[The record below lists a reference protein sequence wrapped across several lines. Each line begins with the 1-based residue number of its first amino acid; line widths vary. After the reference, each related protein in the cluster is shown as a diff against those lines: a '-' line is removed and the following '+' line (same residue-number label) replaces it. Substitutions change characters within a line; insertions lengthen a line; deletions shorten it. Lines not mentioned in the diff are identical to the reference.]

1 MWSLVSQGS
10 ILIYT
15 YGRKVTVHNDHKPL
29 ATVLK
34 RPVEENPIRLQK
46 MLCRIMGYYLDFKY
60 IKVKDMLIADALSR
74 SHVTNHT
81 RSQSEE
87 EIETIGL
94 VIQDQSVT
102 SHLKEIA
109 EETAKDN
116 VLQSVIHHISE
127 NWSIS
132 KRCLPM
138 DVHPFWSCKD
148 QLSFNDGIIYSD
160 RIVVLATLR
169 KSLPEKLHQ
178 AHMGVESTLR
188 RARRSLWWPG
198 MNSQLK
204 QSISSCQVC
213 QSFQRNNPKESLMSH
228 LIPDRPW
235 SKIAAD
241 FSEFKGGHYL
251 VLVDYYSDIGS
262 NLKR

>member
-1 MWSLVSQGS
+1 
-10 ILIYT
+10 
-15 YGRKVTVHNDHKPL
+15 
-29 ATVLK
+29 
-34 RPVEENPIRLQK
+34 
-46 MLCRIMGYYLDFKY
+46 MGYDLDFKY
-60 IKVKDMLIADALSR
+60 IKGKDLLIADALSR
-74 SHVTNHT
+74 SHTTNHT
-81 RSQSEE
+81 HSQSEE
-87 EIETIGL
+87 ETETIGL

-132 KRCLPM
+132 KRCLPV

-148 QLSFNDGIIYSD
+148 QLSFNDGIIYRGD
-160 RIVVLATLR
+160 HIVVPATLR
-169 KSLPEKLHQ
+169 KSLTEKLHQ
-178 AHMGVESTLR
+178 AHMGVKSTLR
-188 RARRSLWWPG
+188 RARTSLCGPG

-204 QSISSCQVC
+204 QFISSCQVC

-228 LIPDRPW
+228 SIPDRPW

-241 FSEFKGGHYL
+241 LFEFKGEHSVGQL
-251 VLVDYYSDIGS
+251 LQRLDRI
-262 NLKR
+262 